1 MPEATA
7 AKKTRTKPGFVSRY
21 VHIPQASWDKL
32 TAYIDAH
39 DLDDSKFL
47 TRLMAKAVD
56 ELK

>member
-32 TAYIDAH
+32 TAYIDAL
-39 DLDDSKFL
+39 DLVDSKFL
-47 TRLMAKAVD
+47 TRIVTKAVD

>member
-47 TRLMAKAVD
+47 TRIVAKAVD
-56 ELK
+56 

>member
-7 AKKTRTKPGFVSRY
+7 ATKTRTKPGFVSRY

-32 TAYIDAH
+32 TAHIDKNCLH
-39 DLDDSKFL
+39 EGKFISQL
-47 TRLMAKAVD
+47 VAKAVD